1 MLSLHRVLVIAK
13 RSAYDIY
20 VRQHGMQRVL
30 DLLSR
35 EDPTVSRLQRSD
47 LHHQRTV
54 DEVHEALEALHV
66 KASFRGRDRVGD
78 LDGFDLVITVGGDGT
93 LLWVSHAVGDTPML
107 GINSA
112 PEDSVGHLCATQM
125 GSVRAYLE
133 SVARGD
139 VARLRLARMQVAVDG
154 VVMQRRVLNDAL
166 FANPHPANT
175 TRYLIEGEHGA
186 LEEQK
191 SSGVWISTAA
201 GSTAAIRSAG
211 GKALSLR
218 SKLLQ
223 YVVREPYMP
232 LGVRYTRLRGVVHPG
247 ESFAL
252 RNKMREARVYLDGPR
267 LSLPVEMGQRV
278 EFSISDEPLCV
289 LGVSE
294 RAMAERPRSSVAPP
308 PPEG

>member
-1 MLSLHRVLVIAK
+1 MLSLHRVLVITK

-35 EDPTVSRLQRSD
+35 DDPTVSRLQRSD
-47 LHHQRTV
+47 QHHQRTV
-54 DEVHEALEALHV
+54 DEVHEALEAMHV

-78 LDGFDLVITVGGDGT
+78 LEGFDLVITVGGDGT

-107 GINSA
+107 GVNSA
-112 PEDSVGHLCATQM
+112 PHDSVGHLCATQM
-125 GSVRAYLE
+125 GGVRAYLE
-133 SVARGD
+133 AIARGE
-139 VARLRLARMQVAVDG
+139 VARLRLSRMQVAVDG

-175 TRYLIEGEHGA
+175 SRYLVEDGDA

-218 SKLLQ
+218 SRLLQ
-223 YVVREPYMP
+223 YAVREPYMP
-232 LGVRYTRLRGVVHPG
+232 HGVRFTKLRGVVHPG
-247 ESFAL
+247 ESFSL

-267 LSLPVEMGQRV
+267 LALPVEMGQRV
-278 EFSISDEPLCV
+278 EFSLSDEPLHL

-294 RAMAERPRSSVAPP
+294 RAAAERPRGSLVPPAPDV
-308 PPEG
+308 